1 MSILNRL
8 RELQQLCTERAN
20 ENFAEMFGA
29 AADEI
34 ESLESSLSFKYSYSS
49 KHKFNALELMK
60 WLKDESYKVGDAIPS
75 ERNLA
80 IIFGLSRTTMR
91 TSLVYLEGA
100 GVLESAHGKSYII
113 KNLER

>member
-8 RELQQLCTERAN
+8 RELQQLCAESAN
-20 ENFAEMFGA
+20 ENFAEVFGA

-34 ESLESSLSFKYSYSS
+34 ERLTPPIFTDDGKANP
-49 KHKFNALELMK
+49 HKCNALELVN
-60 WLKDESYKVGDAIPS
+60 WLKDGCYEVGHSIPS

-80 IIFGLSRTTMR
+80 IVFGLSRATMR

-113 KNLER
+113 KRL